1 MYDDEGGTIHEMA
14 QWMLTTSVD
23 SMGELNP
30 ELQLAVDLLSLKSRN
45 TLRKI
50 SEANWEKGNGWSY
63 VAIEDLVVKHPTSIT
78 YGITTLE
85 DITGVEPTT
94 GWFSATD
101 FKIEKVK

>member
-1 MYDDEGGTIHEMA
+1 
-14 QWMLTTSVD
+14 
-23 SMGELNP
+23 MGELNA

-50 SEANWEKGNGWSY
+50 AEANWEKGNGWSY
-63 VAIEDLVVKHPTSIT
+63 IAINDLVVTKPTSIT

-101 FKIEKVK
+101 FMIEKIK

>member
-1 MYDDEGGTIHEMA
+1 
-14 QWMLTTSVD
+14 MLDTPID
-23 SMGELNP
+23 SILNLTP
-30 ELQLAVDLLSLKSRN
+30 EQKLAEELLSLKSHN
-45 TLRKI
+45 TLKKI
-50 SEANWEKGNGWSY
+50 AEANWEKGNGWSY
-63 VAIEDLVVKHPTSIT
+63 VAINDLVVKHPTSIT